1 MMSAFLT
8 TQDKIPGVVFNVYVF
23 FCMLRKLLCADG
35 IVLTK
40 LWTGCYSPCP
50 FLNVYAAVSDL
61 IMHKLHSALNVLW
74 NSKKLRREIVRV
86 VRRSFLGAIA
96 QIHILRHILCGV
108 W

>member
-40 LWTGCYSPCP
+40 LWTGEHEKGKKKG
-50 FLNVYAAVSDL
+50 VSYG
-61 IMHKLHSALNVLW
+61 KSGTK
-74 NSKKLRREIVRV
+74 SK
-86 VRRSFLGAIA
+86 GT
-96 QIHILRHILCGV
+96 
-108 W
+108 